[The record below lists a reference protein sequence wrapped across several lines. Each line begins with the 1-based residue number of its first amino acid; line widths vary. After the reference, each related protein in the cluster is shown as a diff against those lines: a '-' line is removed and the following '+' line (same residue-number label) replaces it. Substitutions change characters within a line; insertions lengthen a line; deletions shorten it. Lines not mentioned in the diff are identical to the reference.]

1 MSTLAPALRARRRVT
16 TTPRAGWRD
25 VLIALTAADLQV
37 RYGRGPGR
45 LVKWLLDPFAL
56 VGVLL
61 VLVTVVLDR
70 PGAAPGLSLACAVVP
85 FQLIVMTVLNA
96 MSAVTTRRSI
106 ILNMDFERS
115 LIPLSAACTEFAAF
129 GPSAIL
135 LAGMMAVYGIVPTL
149 ALLWLPV
156 VLAVSAL
163 VVASAAYAAA
173 LFGLWFPE
181 LRSVGVSFART
192 LFFVAPGIVALDQI
206 PAPVDDWIKLNPL
219 SGLFEGF
226 RAVLLYGEVPLAWTL
241 LVPAAAAG
249 LLLAVA
255 VPLFRRDQAHFAKVL
270 G

>member
-1 MSTLAPALRARRRVT
+1 MQ
-16 TTPRAGWRD
+16 AGWRD
-25 VLIALTAADLQV
+25 VLVALTVADLRV

-61 VLVTVVLDR
+61 VLVTIVLDR

-85 FQLIVMTVLNA
+85 FQLVVMTVLNA
-96 MSAVTTRRSI
+96 MGAVASRRSI
-106 ILNMDFERS
+106 ILNLDFERS

-129 GPSAIL
+129 GASAVL
-135 LAGMMAVYGIVPTL
+135 LAGMMAVYGVAPTI

-156 VLAVSAL
+156 VLAVTAL

-181 LRSVGVSFART
+181 LRSFGISFVRT

-206 PAPVDDWIKLNPL
+206 PAPADDWIKLNPL
-219 SGLFEGF
+219 SGLFEAF
-226 RAVLLYGEVPLAWTL
+226 RAVLLYGESPPAWTL
-241 LVPAAAAG
+241 LIPAVAAAV
-249 LLLAVA
+249 LLAVTI
-255 VPLFRRDQAHFAKVL
+255 PLFRRDQAHFAKVL